1 MKSKKIKKMAKLI
14 HEEFR
19 KYDKELRPIKEDIS
33 LRGDWSEYDSEVSEK
48 FKKMILNLA
57 NYKNNISIGIDDDR
71 ISISTSDITKVKV
84 PVKKNLNTLYSDDDY
99 VEMSLIKNLGF
110 TINYG
115 YKLRSNYKDENLF
128 DEIKPI
134 LVQKLREINADN
146 FNEIWTS
153 LMRESGILRDNN
165 LDEIFNG

>member
-110 TINYG
+110 SINYG

>member
-84 PVKKNLNTLYSDDDY
+84 KKNSNTLYSDDDY

>member
-57 NYKNNISIGIDDDR
+57 NYKNNINIGIDDDR